1 MKEKL
6 EKFKESLTD
15 VMMMSRKE
23 FLLTAAVCVLGG
35 IVFGLFF
42 SPKKTTMIGS
52 NNGNNSGNGNLHKGG
67 RDGAQED
74 GGEEEN
80 GGQDKND
87 QGDTACGECG
97 RKRRGRKWKK
107 EKDAVADWE
116 EVKEVEL

>member
-52 NNGNNSGNGNLHKGG
+52 NNGNGNLHKGG

-74 GGEEEN
+74 GG
-80 GGQDKND
+80 QDKND
-87 QGDTACGECG
+87 QGDTACGECD

>member
-6 EKFKESLTD
+6 GKFKESLTD
-15 VMMMSRKE
+15 VVMMSRKE

-52 NNGNNSGNGNLHKGG
+52 NNGNGNLHKGG

-87 QGDTACGECG
+87 QGETACGECG